1 MVRVGSSTV
10 TQPMPGSLCFAPEAA
25 TKFSAISCGRPQV
38 VSPDCNN
45 ESMASVRQ
53 VRAGRTPS
61 LSGHVWAHD
70 SDLIL
75 PPQSEP
81 GYQEE
86 IPTVQQSLAPEEKA
100 IEVPKGEVKP
110 AEVQPLFASARPLPP
125 AYCRPYHRQATI
137 PFFTAPGDN
146 CR

>member
-1 MVRVGSSTV
+1 
-10 TQPMPGSLCFAPEAA
+10 
-25 TKFSAISCGRPQV
+25 
-38 VSPDCNN
+38 
-45 ESMASVRQ
+45 MASVRQ

-75 PPQSEP
+75 PPQSET

-125 AYCRPYHRQATI
+125 AYCRPYRRQATI
-137 PFFTAPGDN
+137 PFFTAPVAGLLGYLTHLVMTSDEHPGSNSSLRVHALGADN
-146 CR
+146 QLAFT